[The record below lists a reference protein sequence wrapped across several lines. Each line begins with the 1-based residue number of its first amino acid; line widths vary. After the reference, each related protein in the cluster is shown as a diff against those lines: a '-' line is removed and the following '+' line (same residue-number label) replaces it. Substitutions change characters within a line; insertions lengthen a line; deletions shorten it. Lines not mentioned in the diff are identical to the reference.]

1 MILFAVLLIL
11 GHSITQAQDN
21 APKAESKN
29 PAPEFKPEF
38 PKEMF
43 SETKHTVTIGGK
55 PISYTATAGNLVIKE
70 ENGKP
75 KASMFFVAYTKDN
88 MTDAGQ
94 RPITFSFNGGPG
106 SSSVW
111 LHLGLLGPR
120 RVVVDDQGNPL
131 PPPFKLADNPD
142 SLLDLTDLVFIDP
155 VTTGYSRAVPGE
167 DDKQFHGV
175 QEDIQSVGEFIRL
188 YTTRYKRWS
197 SPKFLIG
204 ESYGTTRA
212 AGLSGYLQEQD
223 GIYLNGIMLISTA
236 LNFQAL
242 DFATGNELP
251 YILYVPSYTA
261 TAWYHKKLPADL
273 QSLSLQDVLKQSE
286 TFASG
291 EYATAL
297 MKGNTISDSE
307 AKDIAQKLSR
317 LTGISQGFILEAN
330 LRLHLD
336 RFTKELMR
344 SDRLTVG
351 RLDSRFTGRDA
362 DAAGEAYSYD
372 PSYAAIQGVFTSNLN
387 SYLRGELKYE
397 SDLPYEI

>member
-1 MILFAVLLIL
+1 
-11 GHSITQAQDN
+11 
-21 APKAESKN
+21 
-29 PAPEFKPEF
+29 
-38 PKEMF
+38 
-43 SETKHTVTIGGK
+43 
-55 PISYTATAGNLVIKE
+55 
-70 ENGKP
+70 
-75 KASMFFVAYTKDN
+75 
-88 MTDAGQ
+88 
-94 RPITFSFNGGPG
+94 
-106 SSSVW
+106 
-111 LHLGLLGPR
+111 
-120 RVVVDDQGNPL
+120 
-131 PPPFKLADNPD
+131 
-142 SLLDLTDLVFIDP
+142 
-155 VTTGYSRAVPGE
+155 
-167 DDKQFHGV
+167 
-175 QEDIQSVGEFIRL
+175 
-188 YTTRYKRWS
+188 
-197 SPKFLIG
+197 
-204 ESYGTTRA
+204 
-212 AGLSGYLQEQD
+212 
-223 GIYLNGIMLISTA
+223 YLNGIMLISTA

-261 TAWYHKKLPADL
+261 TAWYHKKLPAGL

-397 SDLPYEI
+397 SDLPYEILTGRVAPWNFGNGSQYLNVSDTLRQAMSENPDLKVYVACGYYDMATPYFAADYVFQHLGLEPALRSHLTMGYFEAGHMMYIQKASLEKLKSELATFMASALPH